1 MIFSS
6 PIFILIFLPLVLI
19 SFWSAI
25 YLKFEKIS
33 KLIIIIFSIIFYS
46 WWDLSYVPLILLTI
60 IFNFLIGNN
69 IYFMKKRGLNTNL
82 HLIIG
87 IIFNLIPLVYFK
99 YSSFLTAQIL
109 FIDNSFASKFEF
121 LLPLGI
127 SFYTFQQISYLIDI
141 SRGLTSEKSLI
152 NFGFFILFFPQLIAG
167 PIVRFKEIRSQI
179 EYKYRKFN
187 FLEDIAIGFTI
198 FTNGLFKKIVLAD
211 SFANYVNPTFE
222 LAASNQVIT
231 SSAAWIAAISYFFQ
245 LYFDFSGYSD
255 MAIGISRCFAIKLPI
270 NFNSPYKSYTV
281 SEFWRNWHITLTRF
295 IRNYIFPVIALPI
308 TRNISKVFKSKKNIV
323 SFSTFFSTLC
333 LFAIIGFWHGAGW
346 TFILFGVIHGT
357 IVAFESIFFKF
368 KKNYSNNLKNNLFR
382 RFYVAIIV
390 ILAFVIFR
398 APDLNTAFNFLKFMF
413 NVNFTNIEFNS
424 YFLKW
429 VFITLF
435 GFFIVY
441 FLPNQYQMTK
451 KYNGALISDDS
462 VNLNLL
468 KNKLFIWQPNLIW
481 AMYISL
487 IFIISLSFMSIG
499 VVEFIYFDF

>member
-6 PIFILIFLPLVLI
+6 PIFILIFLPIVLI

-33 KLIIIIFSIIFYS
+33 KLIVVCSSIIFYS
-46 WWDLSYVPLILLTI
+46 WWDISYVPLILFTI
-60 IFNFLIGNN
+60 FFNFFIGKN
-69 IYFMKKRGLNTNL
+69 IDHMKKRGVNTNFY
-82 HLIIG
+82 LIIG
-87 IIFNLIPLVYFK
+87 ITVNLIPLIYFK
-99 YSSFLTAQIL
+99 YSSFLVSQIL
-109 FIDNSFASKFEF
+109 FIDDSFASKFEF

-141 SRGLTSEKSLI
+141 SRGLTSEKSII

-167 PIVRFKEIRSQI
+167 PIVRYKEISSQI
-179 EYKYRKFN
+179 KYKSKKLN
-187 FLEDIAIGFTI
+187 FVEDIAIGFTI

-222 LAASNQVIT
+222 LAASDQVIST
-231 SSAAWIAAISYFFQ
+231 AAAWIAAISYFFQ

-255 MAIGISRCFAIKLPI
+255 MAIGLSRCFDIKLPI

-295 IRNYIFPVIALPI
+295 IRNYIFPLIALPI

-323 SFSTFFSTLC
+323 SFSTFFSTLF
-333 LFAIIGFWHGAGW
+333 LFIIIGFWHGAGW
-346 TFILFGVIHGT
+346 TFILFGAIHGT
-357 IVAFESIFFKF
+357 IVAFETILFKF

-382 RFYVAIIV
+382 RFYVALIV
-390 ILAFVIFR
+390 ILAFVVFR

-413 NVNFTNIEFNS
+413 SFNFTNIELNS
-424 YFLKW
+424 YLLKW
-429 VFITLF
+429 IFISLF
-435 GFFIVY
+435 GLFIVY
-441 FLPNQYQMTK
+441 FLPNQYQITK
-451 KYNGALISDDS
+451 KYDGALTSTDS
-462 VNLNLL
+462 INLDLL
-468 KNKLFIWQPNLIW
+468 KNNLFIWQPNLIW

-487 IFIISLSFMSIG
+487 IFIISLSFMSKG